1 MILETTKFTD
11 ASESAEL
18 YQRLD
23 AECEKAH
30 AHLKD
35 VYFVIANYIRERV
48 AEDPSLVQKLK
59 GKTVGDA
66 YKKIEAEARAIHAKT
81 KGNCVMITPE
91 RGLAIVGEYCFGA
104 GAKNS
109 APAIPAAK
117 PTAAQQL
124 APAEPKKE
132 EKSEIVD
139 IFDLL

>member
-23 AECEKAH
+23 AECEKAPE
-30 AHLKD
+30 HLKS

-48 AEDPSLVQKLK
+48 DADPSLAPKLK
-59 GKTVGDA
+59 GKTVDAA

-81 KGNCVMITPE
+81 KGNCVMIPPE

-104 GAKNS
+104 DAKS
-109 APAIPAAK
+109 TAQAAPATK
-117 PTAAQQL
+117 
-124 APAEPKKE
+124 PAEPKKE

>member
-23 AECEKAH
+23 AECEKAPE
-30 AHLKD
+30 HLKS

-48 AEDPSLVQKLK
+48 DADPSLAPKLK
-59 GKTVGDA
+59 GKTVDAA

-81 KGNCVMITPE
+81 KGNCVMIPPE

-104 GAKNS
+104 SAKS
-109 APAIPAAK
+109 TAPAIPAAK
-117 PTAAQQL
+117 
-124 APAEPKKE
+124 PAEPKKE